1 MIPANPSISV
11 PTVVLVDDDAVIR
24 EAVSMLL
31 DTAGLRCRTHDCA
44 ESCLTQWRPDEA
56 GCLLLD
62 IRMPG
67 MGGES
72 LHQELRR
79 RGDIRPVI
87 YMSAFGDVPTT
98 VRAMQTG
105 AMDFLTK
112 PVNGAELV
120 DRVREALERD
130 RQTREGLIR
139 QREFQDRLA
148 RLTDRERDI
157 LDRALAGHSS
167 KEIAL
172 ALGVSFRTVET
183 HRSHIL
189 LKTGVRSLLE
199 LVTLAEEAG
208 VSLRA
213 LGGAGAGAGPA

>member
-1 MIPANPSISV
+1 MPV

-24 EAVSMLL
+24 EAVAMLL
-31 DTAGLRCRTHDCA
+31 DTAGLRCRTHDSA
-44 ESCLTQWRPDEA
+44 ESFLASWHPDEA

-62 IRMPG
+62 ICMPG
-67 MGGES
+67 MGGEA

-79 RGDIRPVI
+79 RADGRPVI
-87 YMSAFGDVPTT
+87 YMSAYGDVPTT

-120 DRVREALERD
+120 ERVREALERD
-130 RQTREGLIR
+130 RQIR
-139 QREFQDRLA
+139 QRLSLRREFQDRLA
-148 RLTDRERDI
+148 RLTERERDI

-167 KEIAL
+167 KEIGQ
-172 ALGVSFRTVET
+172 ALGVSFRTVEA

-199 LVTLAEEAG
+199 LAGLAEEAG
-208 VSLRA
+208 VTLRA
-213 LGGAGAGAGPA
+213 PGGAGEGPASA